1 MNESVFILS
10 QLDLL
15 KKITSVVADTGNY
28 EKIKLFKPED
38 ATTNPT
44 LILQAVQNFEN
55 SNLVNNVIENC
66 IKNNLKDENL
76 IDEICDHL
84 SVKFGIEIL
93 KTIPGYI
100 STEVDASLSFNTKA
114 QIEKALKIIKL
125 YENEGISKDRV
136 LIKLASTWEGIEACR
151 NLEKLGIKCNMTL
164 VFNYY
169 QAIACAQAKA
179 TLISP
184 FVGRILD
191 YYVKNVPSKLPYT
204 KFTDPG
210 VVNVIKIYKYF
221 KKYNYKTIIMGASFR
236 TKEQILGLA
245 GCDKLTISLKL
256 LEELENC
263 YEPLE
268 KILDSKII
276 ENDIIEQVEINENL
290 FRWHMNEDAMAT
302 EKLSEGIRN
311 FNKDTLQLKE
321 LIKNKIQ

>member
-44 LILQAVQNFEN
+44 LILQAVQNLEN
-55 SNLVNNVIENC
+55 SNLVNNVVEKC
-66 IKNNLKDENL
+66 IKNNLKDEIL

-169 QAIACAQAKA
+169 QAIACAQAQA

-191 YYVKNVPSKLPYT
+191 WYVKNIPSKLPYT

-245 GCDKLTISLKL
+245 GCDKLTISPKL

-268 KILDSKII
+268 RILDSKII
-276 ENDIIEQVEINENL
+276 ENDIIEQIEINENL

>member
-28 EKIKLFKPED
+28 EKIKLFKPKD

-44 LILQAVQNFEN
+44 LILQAVQNLEN
-55 SNLVNNVIENC
+55 SNLVNNVIEKC
-66 IKNNLKDENL
+66 IKNNLKDEIL

-151 NLEKLGIKCNMTL
+151 ELEKLGIKCNMTL

-169 QAIACAQAKA
+169 QAIACAQAQA

-191 YYVKNVPSKLPYT
+191 YYVKNVPSELPYT

-268 KILDSKII
+268 RILDSKII
-276 ENDIIEQVEINENL
+276 ENDIIEKVEINENL

>member
-184 FVGRILD
+184 FVGRIFD